1 MMLVGVGGSGKQSLT
16 KLATFIAGY
25 KTFQVTMTRSYNVGN
40 FLEDL
45 KVLYRT
51 CGIQGKGTTF
61 LFTDQDIKEEGFL
74 EYVNNILASGLV
86 GSLFTRDEQAE
97 IITELIPI
105 MKRECPRVPPTPE
118 NVMQFFT
125 DRVKNNLHVILCFSP
140 VGEKFRNRALKF
152 PGLISGCTI
161 DWFQPWPKDALVAV
175 ATHFL
180 GDFEFQCSNDT
191 KRQLFKTM
199 AQVQDSVSISCTNYF
214 LKYRRSTHV
223 TPKSFLS
230 FINR

>member
-1 MMLVGVGGSGKQSLT
+1 MDLVFFPDAIIHLIKVSRVIRNPGGNLMLVGVGGSGKQSLT

-25 KTFQVTMTRSYNVGN
+25 KTFQITMTRSYNIGN

-86 GSLFTRDEQAE
+86 SNLFTRDEQSE

-105 MKRECPRVPPTPE
+105 MKRENPKTPPTPE
-118 NVMQFFT
+118 NVMQFFI
-125 DRVKNNLHVILCFSP
+125 DRVKNNLHVVLCFSP

-152 PGLISGCTI
+152 PGLISGCTV
-161 DWFQPWPKDALVAV
+161 DWFQPWPKDALVSV

-180 GDFEFQCSNDT
+180 G
-191 KRQLFKTM
+191 
-199 AQVQDSVSISCTNYF
+199 
-214 LKYRRSTHV
+214 
-223 TPKSFLS
+223 
-230 FINR
+230 IN